1 VTDPAEARR
10 RAVEQSE
17 LPGRLFTYP
26 KARKA
31 RERVQ
36 ALHLA
41 GLDVERALEHLR
53 SGRQDLATEMVES
66 AVRRLREIGILNG
79 GTS

>member
-1 VTDPAEARR
+1 MRRKVVISSGKELARR
-10 RAVEQSE
+10 QAVAE
-17 LPGRLFTYP
+17 
-26 KARKA
+26 KDMDRK
-31 RERVQ
+31 RVQ

-66 AVRRLREIGILNG
+66 AVRRLRDLGVLTG
-79 GTS
+79 DPS